1 MVVNVPVTWIMRA
14 ADASAEASPL
24 QVLPIWSLYLLAMGC
39 LSLAAVVA
47 GLTLGLMSLDMVGL
61 EILQSSKEPKE
72 REQATQI
79 AEIRRDGNLLL
90 VTLLLTNTIAME
102 LLPLVL
108 DAIFPGSM
116 LSLVLAVILVM
127 LFGEIIPQAVC
138 SRHALEIGAMF
149 VGLVKILRFLL
160 YPIAKPIAICLDVFL
175 GQEMGQIYTREELKG
190 LVDVHNRNKYG
201 VLTSDEASI
210 LKGTLDLESK
220 NVAQIMTKAEN
231 VFMLDVDGKLGRDNL
246 KSILHYGHSRVPLY
260 HGQRSNVVGLL
271 LTKQLILIDPDDEI
285 PIRAIFNKKKRA
297 HKIKVAP
304 PVCVSAD
311 CKIHEL
317 LNEFQIGR
325 SHLAIVYDDVLKDA
339 DSRKLQGIVTLEDII
354 EEILQEEI
362 VDETDVYQDNQSR
375 KPVLTRNKDGRLVR
389 STPQA
394 EILAAQRLKGTNHII
409 IREIDV
415 QEMQQPLR
423 QMLDS
428 SYGATSSSTSRAP
441 PAWTPTKSQRVIQL
455 EIPHHLADDLSLDG
469 AQSAARASQPG
480 FAELVSSGAEG
491 QTGDVVLDMT
501 MSEELEMEESTS
513 SKQSTW
519 KSALKPETSS
529 TMDGDPTWR
538 PTTAP
543 PRVEYDEEDWAPT
556 QIGASGKS
564 SSAIHDILMP
574 PTPRPGTEAAKRM
587 EAEAAKNLQDKERF
601 SLDSAST
608 QPQPDAQDPNAQISL
623 GPLSGASV
631 GGQPSVKKVPSKRP
645 KKGKKR
651 GKKN

>member
-1 MVVNVPVTWIMRA
+1 
-14 ADASAEASPL
+14 
-24 QVLPIWSLYLLAMGC
+24 
-39 LSLAAVVA
+39 
-47 GLTLGLMSLDMVGL
+47 
-61 EILQSSKEPKE
+61 
-72 REQATQI
+72 
-79 AEIRRDGNLLL
+79 
-90 VTLLLTNTIAME
+90 
-102 LLPLVL
+102 
-108 DAIFPGSM
+108 
-116 LSLVLAVILVM
+116 
-127 LFGEIIPQAVC
+127 
-138 SRHALEIGAMF
+138 
-149 VGLVKILRFLL
+149 
-160 YPIAKPIAICLDVFL
+160 
-175 GQEMGQIYTREELKG
+175 MGQIYTREELKG

-231 VFMLDVDGKLGRDNL
+231 IFMLDVDGKLGRDTL

-260 HGQRSNVVGLL
+260 HGKRSNVVGLL

-304 PVCVSAD
+304 TVCVSAD

-339 DSRKLQGIVTLEDII
+339 GSREMQGLVTLEDII

-423 QMLDS
+423 QMLDTG
-428 SYGATSSSTSRAP
+428 YGATSASTVQARA
-441 PAWTPTKSQRVIQL
+441 TPTKSQRVIQL

-469 AQSAARASQPG
+469 AQSAGRSSQPG
-480 FAELVSSGAEG
+480 FVELATSGPDVKP
-491 QTGDVVLDMT
+491 GDVVLDMT
-501 MSEELEMEESTS
+501 MSEDLDVEESTS
-513 SKQSTW
+513 SKQSAW
-519 KSALKPETSS
+519 KSVLRAETSS
-529 TMDGDPTWR
+529 TVDGDPTSR

-543 PRVEYDEEDWAPT
+543 PRVEYDEDEAWAPT
-556 QIGASGKS
+556 RTSASGKS
-564 SSAIHDILMP
+564 SSAIHEIMP

-587 EAEAAKNLQDKERF
+587 EAEALKKLQEQEG
-601 SLDSAST
+601 LDIGSPE
-608 QPQPDAQDPNAQISL
+608 PQADAQDPNAQISPGGL
-623 GPLSGASV
+623 PGAKI
-631 GGQPSVKKVPSKRP
+631 GGQPSLQRAHSKRS